1 MFSSNI
7 GLVHTLFAV
16 VAIASGGLVVLF
28 RKGTKSHKLLG
39 YAFFSAMVIMNLTAL
54 FTQSIYSFG
63 PFHWM
68 AIGSLVFVTGGVAAP
83 VLYRKNE
90 NWLRIHFDLML
101 WSYVG
106 LIAAMFSE
114 IAVRVPAAGTVI
126 GGGALFWMLVITSSV
141 GTFIVGGYMINRQRR
156 SYF

>member
-7 GLVHTLFAV
+7 GFIHTLFAV
-16 VAIASGGLVVLF
+16 IAIATGGAVILF
-28 RKGTKSHKLLG
+28 RKGTKKHKFLG
-39 YAFFSAMVIMNLTAL
+39 YVFFSAMVIMNLTAL

-83 VLYRKNE
+83 ILFRKNE
-90 NWLRIHFDLML
+90 NWLRIHYDLML

-114 IAVRVPAAGTVI
+114 IAVRVPAVGTVI
-126 GGGALFWMLVITSSV
+126 GGGTLFWMLVIASSV
-141 GTFIVGGYMINRQRR
+141 GTFIIGGLIINRRR
-156 SYF
+156 QSYF